1 MQDLFAMYDTL
12 KDTVALFVEWWPMML
27 LSVPILVI
35 CIFLTS
41 WLGPKFSWPVWAAA
55 AGWISYKLGQKSEVD
70 NQRKRSED
78 NRRKSEKASVKN
90 GGRAT
95 NLKDLLERLGKRRS

>member
-1 MQDLFAMYDTL
+1 MQDLFAMFDVL
-12 KDTVALFVEWWPMML
+12 KDATAFIIEWWPIIL
-27 LSVPILVI
+27 LAVPALVI
-35 CIFLTS
+35 CVFLTT
-41 WLGPKFSWPVWAAA
+41 WLGAKFSWPVWAAA

-70 NQRKRSED
+70 NQRKQAED
-78 NRRKSEKASVKN
+78 NRRKSEKASGKI